1 MARRKS
7 KRKPKK
13 GKTRK
18 TPRRKKPQHSWLQ
31 RGLRAAAIGA
41 LLFVAFS
48 FVLVLPLR
56 WLNPATTAFM
66 LQDDSGGPV
75 LQEWAAWDDISLDP
89 KLAVVAAE
97 DQRFADHFGLDL
109 KAIQKAVSEQDDRGS
124 LRGASTISQQTAKN
138 LFLWPGRSFVRKG
151 LEAWLTVVLEIC
163 LPKQR
168 ILEIYLN
175 VAELGPGI
183 YGVGAAGREYFG
195 RTPAGLNAEQSALL
209 AAVLPNP
216 VRMSVNNPSDYVRER
231 QRWILTQMRRLE
243 REAWITRIED

>member
-1 MARRKS
+1 MARRKT

-13 GKTRK
+13 GKTGKKNRS
-18 TPRRKKPQHSWLQ
+18 KPQKSRLQ
-31 RGLRAAAIGA
+31 RGLRLVLIAALG
-41 LLFVAFS
+41 FVAFS

-56 WLNPATTAFM
+56 WLVPATTAFM

-75 LQEWAAWDDISLDP
+75 LQEWVDWDDIALAP

-109 KAIQKAVSEQDDRGS
+109 KAIQKAVTEQDDRGS

-138 LFLWPGRSFVRKG
+138 LFLWSGRSFVRKG

-195 RTPAGLNAEQSALL
+195 RTPAGLNFEQSALL